1 VLFKVKETEK
11 IKKLIKAIVYFVNS
25 KEGYVNKTKLL
36 KYLYLVDI
44 EYYRYHQQTFTGFNW
59 VFYKYGPWTREY
71 DDIYDEMGRSGEL
84 IIKTG
89 NRPDL
94 DTQFLYTNEEVDLGS
109 IFDSPVEEI
118 RIRRILEKWADE
130 SLGKML
136 DYVYFY
142 TEPME
147 NAEQGKPLDFSKVIM
162 DIDSKSFT
170 FTKSKIL
177 REDLERLREK
187 FQKKI
192 EVSKEKKEKSTNYT
206 PPVYDDVFWESV
218 HRMNKDD
225 EY

>member
-1 VLFKVKETEK
+1 MLFKVKETEK